1 VPSPAVFVAKIEK
14 ADPEQANRLC
24 LLKEAK
30 GEGAAFADFKRGFAL
45 AFPFVKLPPKTV
57 FDEIIKHCG

>member
-1 VPSPAVFVAKIEK
+1 MLVPAGGLRRFATLFAAVAV
-14 ADPEQANRLC
+14 
-24 LLKEAK
+24 LLKRAK

-45 AFPFVKLPPKTV
+45 AFPDVKLPPKMV